1 MAVIN
6 WVALGGIIA
15 DLVLISMII
24 SNAFWGYRKGLVAV
38 VFKILTFII
47 SLLIVFVL
55 YKPVSNAIMDN
66 TQLDEKLSI
75 AIEQNLTGT
84 TLESGELLKAE
95 ESNVSKSVVELINS
109 FVEEALRESKENAV
123 LYVSQSLAV
132 IMIRVGTFFLLFIV
146 SRFLL
151 LFIRFAAE
159 LIANLPIIKMFNK
172 SGGLVYGIIKGFL
185 MAYFILAIFSLL
197 SPVISDLGI
206 IRAIDDSMLASKLYN
221 NNLILNIIF
230 K

>member
-123 LYVSQSLAV
+123 QYVSQSLAV
-132 IMIRVGTFFLLFIV
+132 IMIRVGTFLLLFIV

>member
-55 YKPVSNAIMDN
+55 YKPQTKPIMDN

-123 LYVSQSLAV
+123 QYVSQSLAV

>member
-47 SLLIVFVL
+47 SLLIVFIL

-123 LYVSQSLAV
+123 QYVSQSLAV

>member
-6 WVALGGIIA
+6 WVALGGILA

-38 VFKILTFII
+38 VFKILTFVI

-55 YKPVSNAIMDN
+55 YKPVSNAIMNN

-109 FVEEALRESKENAV
+109 FVEEALKESKENAV
-123 LYVSQSLAV
+123 QYVSQSLAV
-132 IMIRVGTFFLLFIV
+132 MMIRVGTFFLLFIM

>member
-6 WVALGGIIA
+6 WVALGGILA
-15 DLVLISMII
+15 DLVLISIII
-24 SNAFWGYRKGLVAV
+24 SNAFWGYRKGLVSV

-47 SLLIVFVL
+47 SLIIVFVL
-55 YKPVSNAIMDN
+55 YKPVSNTIMSN
-66 TQLDEKLSI
+66 TQLDEKLAT
-75 AIEQNLTGT
+75 AIEKNLTGT
-84 TLESGELLKAE
+84 TLADGNLLQPE
-95 ESNVSKSVVELINS
+95 ESNVSKGVVELINS
-109 FVEEALRESKENAV
+109 FVEEALQKSEENAV
-123 LYVSQSLAV
+123 RYVSENLAI
-132 IMIRVGTFFLLFIV
+132 IMIRVGTFLGLFII
-146 SRFLL
+146 SRCLL

-172 SGGLVYGIIKGFL
+172 SGGLIYGIIRGFFT
-185 MAYFILAIFSLL
+185 AYFILAIFSLI
-197 SPVISDLGI
+197 SPIISDLGI

>member
-6 WVALGGIIA
+6 WVALGGILA

-24 SNAFWGYRKGLVAV
+24 SNAFWGYRKGLVSV

-47 SLLIVFVL
+47 SLIIVFVL
-55 YKPVSNAIMDN
+55 YKPVSNSIMNN
-66 TQLDEKLSI
+66 TQLDEKLSV
-75 AIEQNLTGT
+75 AIEKNLTGT
-84 TLESGELLKAE
+84 TLENGELLE
-95 ESNVSKSVVELINS
+95 PTNTNVSESVVELINE
-109 FVEEALRESKENAV
+109 FVKEALQKSEENAV
-123 LYVSQSLAV
+123 RYVSESLA
-132 IMIRVGTFFLLFIV
+132 IMMIRVGTFLALFIV
-146 SRFLL
+146 SRCLL

-172 SGGLVYGIIKGFL
+172 SGGLIYGIIRGFL
-185 MAYFILAIFSLL
+185 TAYFILAIFSLI

-206 IRAIDDSMLASKLYN
+206 IRAINDSMLASKLYN
-221 NNLILNIIF
+221 NNIILNIIF

>member
-123 LYVSQSLAV
+123 QYVSQSLAV

-206 IRAIDDSMLASKLYN
+206 IRAIDYSMLASKLYN
-221 NNLILNIIF
+221 NNLILNIII

>member
-6 WVALGGIIA
+6 WVALGGILA

-24 SNAFWGYRKGLVAV
+24 FNAFWGYRKGLVSV

-47 SLLIVFVL
+47 SLIIVFVL
-55 YKPVSNAIMDN
+55 YKPVSNSIMNN
-66 TQLDEKLSI
+66 TQLDEKLSV
-75 AIEQNLTGT
+75 AIEKNLTGT
-84 TLESGELLKAE
+84 TLENGELLE
-95 ESNVSKSVVELINS
+95 PTNTNVSESVVELINE
-109 FVEEALRESKENAV
+109 FVKEALQKSEENAV
-123 LYVSQSLAV
+123 RYVSESLA
-132 IMIRVGTFFLLFIV
+132 IMMIRVGTFLALFIV
-146 SRFLL
+146 SRCLL

-172 SGGLVYGIIKGFL
+172 SGGLIYGIIRGFL
-185 MAYFILAIFSLL
+185 TAYFILAIFSLI

-206 IRAIDDSMLASKLYN
+206 IRAINDSMLASKLYN
-221 NNLILNIIF
+221 NNIILNIIF